1 MGGEIMHPL
10 EKTIEEIQLEYQFGN
25 ITRDERDYMLQEVRD
40 IRAAEE
46 CAGNEEMFRYIVQA
60 CNVAMAV
67 V

>member
-1 MGGEIMHPL
+1 MHPL

>member
-1 MGGEIMHPL
+1 MVDL
-10 EKTIEEIQLEYQFGN
+10 EKVIEDISLEYAMGN
-25 ITRDERDYMLQEVRD
+25 ITKDERDYMLTEVRD

-46 CAGNEEMFRYIVQA
+46 CAGNEEMFRYVVQA

>member
-1 MGGEIMHPL
+1 MHPL
-10 EKTIEEIQLEYQFGN
+10 EKTIQEIQLEYQFGN
-25 ITRDERDYMLQEVRD
+25 ITLEERDYMLQEVRD

-46 CAGNEEMFRYIVQA
+46 CADNEEMFRYVVQA

>member
-1 MGGEIMHPL
+1 MVDL
-10 EKTIEEIQLEYQFGN
+10 EKVIEDISLEYAMGN
-25 ITRDERDYMLQEVRD
+25 ITKDERDYMLTEVRY

-46 CAGNEEMFRYIVQA
+46 CAGNEEMFRYVVQA

>member
-1 MGGEIMHPL
+1 MGDL
-10 EKTIEEIQLEYQFGN
+10 EKVIDDIQLEYQFGN
-25 ITRDERDYMLQEVRD
+25 ITREERDYMLTEIRD
-40 IRAAEE
+40 IRAAQE

>member
-1 MGGEIMHPL
+1 MHPL
-10 EKTIEEIQLEYQFGN
+10 EQTIQDIQLEYQFGN
-25 ITRDERDYMLQEVRD
+25 ITKDERDYMLQEVRD
-40 IRAAEE
+40 IQAAQE